1 MKKVFAL
8 VLAVAMV
15 MSLSAVSF
23 AAGSETHQGVVKV
36 EATAH
41 RYAADSNT
49 MIQDVI
55 QYGKAAYYALYTY
68 IPDADKTGGDDDETW
83 EGDEN
88 ELALISNSEMVDGM
102 KVKLDYEMGEDLV
115 ADDGIAIVKKRVDAV
130 SPARSTL
137 EAAMI
142 KAGGAG
148 YYYFVEVKIA
158 AKETTSDADVIA
170 TIELNKSKKGDD
182 VATNGEDLNYK
193 VKDLTQDIAT
203 NVGYENS
210 YLDAPTTQL
219 MVEEDTVEELEPE
232 TYYLLKYDYD
242 EEVEFSFGLEPNEG
256 TFTVDVSGQGKNLLY
271 YDTIIDEGIADA
283 NKDAKI
289 FALNF
294 NNTKFNRTGEFVY
307 EGEDFEYAYE
317 LLDDGS
323 LKLLG
328 EFDGEEVSFKTR
340 VLGKYLFSD
349 VELVAAPVVDDV
361 VVDETPVVDVVN
373 PGTGAAC

>member
-23 AAGSETHQGVVKV
+23 AAAETHQGIVAV
-36 EATAH
+36 EPVAH

-68 IPDADKTGGDDDETW
+68 DEAKNGDDDDETW
-83 EGDEN
+83 SGDEN
-88 ELALISNSEMVDGM
+88 ELMLTGNSEMVDGM
-102 KVKLDYEMGEDLV
+102 KVKVDYEMGEDLV
-115 ADDGIAIVKKRVDAV
+115 ADDGVSIVKKKVDAIN
-130 SPARSTL
+130 PATSTL
-137 EAAMI
+137 AAAFT
-142 KAGGAG
+142 KAGGPG
-148 YYYFVEVKIA
+148 YYYFIEVKVA
-158 AKETTSDADVIA
+158 AKETTSDADIIA
-170 TIELNKSKKGDD
+170 TLELNKSKKGDD
-182 VATNGEDLNYK
+182 TVATGDLNYK

>member
-23 AAGSETHQGVVKV
+23 AAAETHQGIVAV
-36 EATAH
+36 EPVAH

-68 IPDADKTGGDDDETW
+68 DEVKAGDDDDETW
-83 EGDEN
+83 SGDEN
-88 ELALISNSEMVDGM
+88 ELMLTGNSEMVDGM
-102 KVKLDYEMGEDLV
+102 KVKVDYEMGEDLV
-115 ADDGIAIVKKRVDAV
+115 ADEGVSIVKKKVDAIN
-130 SPARSTL
+130 PATSTL
-137 EAAMI
+137 AAAFT
-142 KAGGAG
+142 KAGGPG
-148 YYYFVEVKIA
+148 YYYFIEVKVA
-158 AKETTSDADVIA
+158 AKETTSDADIIA
-170 TIELNKSKKGDD
+170 TLELNKSKKGDD
-182 VATNGEDLNYK
+182 TVATGDLNYK

>member
-23 AAGSETHQGVVKV
+23 AAAETHQGIVAV
-36 EATAH
+36 EPVAH

-68 IPDADKTGGDDDETW
+68 DEAKTGDDDDETW
-83 EGDEN
+83 SGDEN
-88 ELALISNSEMVDGM
+88 ELMLTGNSEMVDGM
-102 KVKLDYEMGEDLV
+102 KVKVDYEMGEDLV
-115 ADDGIAIVKKRVDAV
+115 ADEGVSIVKKKVDAIN
-130 SPARSTL
+130 PATSTL
-137 EAAMI
+137 AAAFT
-142 KAGGAG
+142 KAGGPG
-148 YYYFVEVKIA
+148 YYYFIEVKVA
-158 AKETTSDADVIA
+158 AKETTSDADIIA
-170 TIELNKSKKGDD
+170 TLELNKSKKGDD
-182 VATNGEDLNYK
+182 TVATGDLNYK